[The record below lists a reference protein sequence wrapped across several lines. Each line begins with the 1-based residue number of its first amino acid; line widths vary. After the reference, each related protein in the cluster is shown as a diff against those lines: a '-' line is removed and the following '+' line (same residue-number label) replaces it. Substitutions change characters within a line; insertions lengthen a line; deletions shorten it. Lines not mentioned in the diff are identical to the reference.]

1 MYIKTEHF
9 YINDIKRVAEGL
21 RRRGYEEEWSI
32 ITPYQQEA
40 KMYNVLENKTAHL
53 RLEKGRIVVDYVR
66 GDSN

>member
-9 YINDIKRVAEGL
+9 YVSNIDKVIDGL
-21 RRRGYEEEWSI
+21 RRRGYKEEWSF